1 MRNPIELCQADL
13 SKDLFSTVAF
23 FSLAEGGAMGE
34 PGAVLLYLDNG
45 ELYHFNYVYGDVE
58 IKTVK
63 KMFEPLSKC
72 KFGMFGLDSSAPKG
86 WNYVNLG
93 MGNHLIVRDDMI
105 APFMEQIGE
114 DAEPS
119 EVYMKWMEVAEG
131 ILSKNRK

>member
-1 MRNPIELCQADL
+1 M
-13 SKDLFSTVAF
+13 
-23 FSLAEGGAMGE
+23 GGE

-45 ELYHFNYVYGDVE
+45 ELYYFNYVYGDVE
-58 IKTVK
+58 IKIVQ
-63 KMFEPLSKC
+63 KMFVPLSKC

-86 WNYVNLG
+86 WNYVNLE

-119 EVYMKWMEVAEG
+119 EVYMKWMEVAEE